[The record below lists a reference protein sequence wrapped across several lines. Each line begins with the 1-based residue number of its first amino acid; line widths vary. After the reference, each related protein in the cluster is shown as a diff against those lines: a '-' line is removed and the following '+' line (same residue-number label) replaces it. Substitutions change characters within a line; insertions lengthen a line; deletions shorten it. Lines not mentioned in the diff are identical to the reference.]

1 MIAGVLFPI
10 AALAILVLLAV
21 LFFQRREAVDLSP
34 PSLLRAYLYLASLA
48 GILTLTIGLASL
60 ANAGLAQVLGPEV
73 IYGGTV
79 VKPVPAQLCPPGST
93 TCTEPVVDL
102 ARQRQQEQEQRDRRR
117 AEDLLRGI
125 TFTAFGALVWGAH
138 RVARRGLDG
147 TVEASGLRR
156 AYLMLGTVTFG
167 LATVM
172 LLPAGLYQALA
183 SALLPVGEHGYRQAA
198 DSLGGGLACLPVW
211 LGYLWTLRR
220 DVRPAGAAAA

>member
-10 AALAILVLLAV
+10 AALAILVVLAV
-21 LFFQRREAVDLSP
+21 LFFQRRETVDLSP

-60 ANAGLAQVLGPEV
+60 ANVGLARALGDQV
-73 IYGGTV
+73 IYGGSP
-79 VKPVPAQLCPPGST
+79 VKPAPQFCPPGSV
-93 TCTEPVVDL
+93 TCPEPVVDL
-102 ARQRQQEQEQRDRRR
+102 ARQRQQEQEQRERRR
-117 AEDLLRGI
+117 AEDLLRGV

-138 RVARRGLDG
+138 RAARRGLDG
-147 TVEASGLRR
+147 TAEASGVRR
-156 AYLMLGTVTFG
+156 AYLMLGTITFG

-172 LLPAGLYQALA
+172 LLPSGLYQALA
-183 SALLPVGEHGYRQAA
+183 GALLPGGEYDYRPAA

-220 DVRPAGAAAA
+220 DVRPAGAVDG